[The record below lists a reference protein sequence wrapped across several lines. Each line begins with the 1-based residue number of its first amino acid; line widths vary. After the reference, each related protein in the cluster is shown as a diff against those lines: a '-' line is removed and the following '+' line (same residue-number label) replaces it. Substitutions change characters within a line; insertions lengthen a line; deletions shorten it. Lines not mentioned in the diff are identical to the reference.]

1 MNKEQLPVLFPGQKK
16 VEEEAHRIN
25 KGVDD
30 HYADPRTKKPRS
42 ANEVAHR
49 IIKEEKSIPIDLT
62 KKSKEEMSKEERQW
76 YENMQSAGI
85 RILKDGFVEITRW
98 EKTGKHAGSP
108 LPIKQKIDGVNSAI
122 RMQDNILG
130 LYRSDE
136 KSRNSEFSKL
146 ESIQEVVEH
155 ANDILTSWHSAKQE
169 DKKDLQIQLADVVLQ
184 LEHCRNEFKV
194 AVRDQSEAVL
204 EMKDSL
210 GRENPGALAA
220 RTVAA
225 LNDLS
230 KRVNEMQLIM
240 PIMALRKE
248 TLILEKRRSTGAISR
263 SRAHITGITRHAV
276 FHEDSTKSPASRI
289 NDNEVAELDKRM
301 GKTLHLLG
309 TIHVLPYSQ
318 QAEQAKFILINKVKR
333 LFSSKNKFL
342 ENLDFIKEALGE
354 ATKIL
359 DSDIEH
365 LG

>member
-1 MNKEQLPVLFPGQKK
+1 MLFPGQKK
-16 VEEEAHRIN
+16 VEEEAYKIN
-25 KGVDD
+25 EKVDN
-30 HYADPRTKKPRS
+30 YYKQPRANKNLSADK
-42 ANEVAHR
+42 VAHR
-49 IIKEEKSIPIDLT
+49 IIKKEKSIPIDLA
-62 KKSKEEMSKEERQW
+62 KNSKEEMPKEERQW

-98 EKTGKHAGSP
+98 EKTGKHAESP

-122 RMQDNILG
+122 RMQDHILG

-136 KSRNSEFSKL
+136 KSRNSEYSKL
-146 ESIQEVVEH
+146 ESIQEVIEH
-155 ANDILTSWHSAKQE
+155 ANDILTSWHAAKPE
-169 DKKDLQIQLADVVLQ
+169 DKEDLQIQLADVVLQ

-194 AVRDQSEAVL
+194 AAREQSSAVL

-301 GKTLHLLG
+301 GKTLHLLE
-309 TIHVLPYSQ
+309 TIHALPYSQ

-333 LFSSKNKFL
+333 LFSSKNNLL

-354 ATKIL
+354 AIKVL
-359 DSDIEH
+359 DSDIKH

>member
-49 IIKEEKSIPIDLT
+49 IIKEGKSIPIDLT

-98 EKTGKHAGSP
+98 EKTGKHAESP

-122 RMQDNILG
+122 RMQDKILG

-136 KSRNSEFSKL
+136 KSRNSEYSKL
-146 ESIQEVVEH
+146 ESIQEVIEH
-155 ANDILTSWHSAKQE
+155 ANDILTSWHAAKPE

-194 AVRDQSEAVL
+194 AAREQSSAVL

-230 KRVNEMQLIM
+230 KRVNEVQLIM

-276 FHEDSTKSPASRI
+276 FQKLPDSRI
-289 NDNEVAELDKRM
+289 NDNEVIVLDRQI
-301 GKTLHLLG
+301 GKALHLLE

-333 LFSSKNKFL
+333 LFSSKNRLL
-342 ENLDFIKEALGE
+342 ENLDFIKETLGE
-354 ATKIL
+354 AIKIL